1 MTHLDVVF
9 FGILGSWSLYSVAI
23 MTIASIFGLEHAD
36 DMLLIGEL
44 SLIGLML
51 LILGVAKISKRFRNW
66 LKE

>member
-9 FGILGSWSLYSVAI
+9 FGILGSWSLYSAAI

-44 SLIGLML
+44 SFIGLML
-51 LILGVAKISKRFRNW
+51 LVLGVAKISKRFRNW